1 LRGRDTPQR
10 RRRAFE
16 LDSGGGFAAIGTGDQ
31 MVGAGTF
38 LNPLLKIVTV
48 VAVLAASY
56 FFIVKPILDTTE
68 GTIDRAFEESDQIQ
82 KSVQQS
88 IKEANQQAQQQGAG
102 NVEFEASG
110 LSPKQAEKIQNCVTQ
125 AAGDVNALQ
134 ACGELANRL
143 SN

>member
-1 LRGRDTPQR
+1 
-10 RRRAFE
+10 
-16 LDSGGGFAAIGTGDQ
+16 

-56 FFIVKPILDTTE
+56 FFIVKPILDTTNN
-68 GTIDRAFEESDQIQ
+68 TINRAFDESANIQ

-88 IKEANQQAQQQGAG
+88 IKQANQQAQQQGAG
-102 NVEFEASG
+102 NVQFEASG
-110 LSPKQAEKIQNCVTQ
+110 LTAKQAERIQNCVAD

-143 SN
+143 SK

>member
-1 LRGRDTPQR
+1 
-10 RRRAFE
+10 
-16 LDSGGGFAAIGTGDQ
+16 

-38 LNPLLKIVTV
+38 LNPLLKVVAT

-68 GTIDRAFEESDQIQ
+68 GTIDRAFDESGQIQ

-88 IKEANQQAQQQGAG
+88 IKQANQQAQQQNAG
-102 NVEFEASG
+102 VQFEASG
-110 LSPKQAEKIQNCVTQ
+110 LTPKQAEKIQNCVAQ

-134 ACGELANRL
+134 RCGELANRL